1 MVDIDGEKCY
11 YKNDFYYKVMRIYLY
26 VNFKLADNSYVI
38 LIIVE
43 GSLAFSKC
51 PNT

>member
-1 MVDIDGEKCY
+1 MVGINGKKCC
-11 YKNDFYYKVMRIYLY
+11 YKNDFYYKVVSIYLY
-26 VNFKLADNSYVI
+26 VSFEPADDSYVI

-43 GSLAFSKC
+43 GNLAFSKC

>member
-1 MVDIDGEKCY
+1 
-11 YKNDFYYKVMRIYLY
+11 MRIYLY
-26 VNFKLADNSYVI
+26 VNFKPADNSYVT

-43 GSLAFSKC
+43 GNLAFSKC

>member
-1 MVDIDGEKCY
+1 MVDINEKKCY
-11 YKNDFYYKVMRIYLY
+11 YRNDFYYKVMPIYLY
-26 VNFKLADNSYVI
+26 VNFKPVDNPYVI

-43 GSLAFSKC
+43 GNFAFSKC